1 MSPREISKFQD
12 LVQTLSVA
20 SAELYHACDL
30 SKVGFNNTDELHVMT
45 EHLGQSRAMEAL
57 KFGIGIQYE
66 GYNLYLLGS
75 AGLGKNTT
83 VKELLSEEAP
93 LAKAPSDWCYIH
105 NFEQPHKPSILELPK
120 GIGLKLQQEM
130 NQFIEDILLAIPA
143 TFESDEY
150 RTSRQAIQDEYT
162 LQEDKALDEIVNKAE
177 KNNIIML
184 RNPTGWTLGPKKDN
198 KVMSPEDFDQLPND
212 AQKAITQVVEEIQN
226 DLKQMLQ
233 KIPSWQKASREKVKQ
248 LNRDVSQMTIT
259 QYAKKLQTEYQAL
272 KDVIQFI
279 EKITQDIID
288 NSEVFYKYAIDKRS
302 IGTQHDEMPGFF
314 NHYKV
319 NVLVNNGSTEG
330 APIIFEDNPSYQ
342 NLIGRIEHIAQFGT
356 LLTDFTLIKP
366 GALHLANGGY
376 LVLDARKV
384 LTALYSWEGLKRT
397 LRTHEIKIESLEQ
410 VLSLASTTSLQP
422 EPIPLNVKVILTGN
436 RLLYYL
442 LKQYDPEFGQLFKVA
457 ADFAEDMDRDEK
469 SVELYARMIATLQQ
483 HNALLPLD
491 KKAVE
496 RVIEHCSRMAQDG
509 EKVSLHMG
517 GLLDLL
523 RESDYWTKQSDRTV
537 ISQADVQKV
546 IDTRRHRL
554 DQIRERMLE
563 QTLRG
568 TYLINTL
575 GEKIAQVNGL
585 SVIQLDDHA
594 FGRPVRI
601 TATARLGSGK
611 VIDIE
616 REVELGG
623 AIHSKGVMILSA
635 YLAYRYA
642 KEQPLALSASLVF
655 EQSYG
660 TIEGD
665 SASAAE
671 LCALLSALAE
681 LPLKQNLAV
690 TGSVNQ
696 QGEIQAI
703 GGVNEK
709 IEGFFDLCQARGLTG
724 DQGVIIPAANK
735 KHLMLKADVVQA
747 IESGKFTLYAVNF
760 IDEVMTLLSG
770 MPAGTLNSKGGYP
783 IDSFNGKIQQRVLKL
798 TELHEQFAHTD
809 NNTHTAPSKN
819 SKPHFKPKPHPKKG

>member
-1 MSPREISKFQD
+1 MSKSVISNHQD
-12 LVQTLSVA
+12 FMQNLKVA
-20 SAELYHACDL
+20 SEALYHTCDL
-30 SKVGFNNTDELHVMT
+30 SKVKFNSTDDLEVIT

-66 GYNLYLLGS
+66 GYNLYVLGS
-75 AGLGKNTT
+75 PGLGKNTT
-83 VKELLSEEAP
+83 VKELLEEEAT
-93 LAKAPSDWCYIH
+93 LAKEPTDWCYIH
-105 NFEQPHKPSILELPK
+105 NFEQPHKPAILQLPK
-120 GIGLKLQQEM
+120 GLGLKLQQEM

-150 RTSRQAIQDEYT
+150 RSSRQAIQDEYS
-162 LQEDKALDEIVNKAE
+162 LQEDKALAEIANKAE

-198 KVMSPEDFDQLPND
+198 KVISPDDFDQLPKEE
-212 AQKAITQVVEEIQN
+212 QQVITQVVEEIQN
-226 DLKQMLQ
+226 ELKQMLL
-233 KIPSWQKASREKVKQ
+233 KIPTWQKASREKVKQ
-248 LNRDVSQMTIT
+248 LNREVSQMTIT

-272 KDVIQFI
+272 QDVIKFI
-279 EKITQDIID
+279 DKIKQDIID
-288 NSEVFYKYAIDKRS
+288 HSELFYRYAIEKKS
-302 IGTQHDEMPGFF
+302 KGNQHDEMPGFF
-314 NHYKV
+314 SHYKV
-319 NVLVNNGSTEG
+319 NVLVDNSATEG

-384 LTALYSWEGLKRT
+384 LTSLYSWEGLKRT
-397 LRTHEIKIESLEQ
+397 LRAHEIKIESLEQ
-410 VLSLASTTSLQP
+410 VLSLASTISLQP
-422 EPIPLNVKVILTGN
+422 EPIPLDVKVILTGN

-483 HNALLPLD
+483 HNHLLALD
-491 KKAVE
+491 KNAVE
-496 RVIEHCSRMAQDG
+496 RVIEHCSRMAEDG
-509 EKVSLHMG
+509 EKISLHMG
-517 GLLDLL
+517 SLLDLL
-523 RESDYWTKQSDRTV
+523 RESDYWAKASSSTR
-537 ISQADVQKV
+537 ISQMDVQKV

-554 DQIRERMLE
+554 DQIRERIQE
-563 QTLRG
+563 QTIRG
-568 TYLINTL
+568 TYLINTS
-575 GEKIAQVNGL
+575 GEKVAQVNGL
-585 SVIQLDDHA
+585 SVIQLDDYA

-681 LPLKQNLAV
+681 LPLKQSLAV

-696 QGEIQAI
+696 HGEIQAI

-709 IEGFFDLCQARGLTG
+709 IEGFFDLCQARGLTE

-735 KHLMLKADVVQA
+735 KHLMLKADVVKA
-747 IESGKFTLYAVNF
+747 IESGKFTLYAVEF
-760 IDEVMTLLSG
+760 IDEVMALLSG
-770 MPAGTLNSKGGYP
+770 ITPGKLNAKGLYPA
-783 IDSFNGKIQQRVLKL
+783 DSFNGIIQQRILKF
-798 TELHEQFAHTD
+798 TELREQYSRADNDKHTL
-809 NNTHTAPSKN
+809 
-819 SKPHFKPKPHPKKG
+819 PKKH

>member
-1 MSPREISKFQD
+1 MSKPVISNHQD
-12 LVQTLSVA
+12 FIQNLRVA
-20 SAELYHACDL
+20 STELYHACDL
-30 SKVGFNNTDELHVMT
+30 SKIKFNSTDDLKVMT

-66 GYNLYLLGS
+66 GYNLYVLGS
-75 AGLGKNTT
+75 TGLGKHTT
-83 VKELLSEEAP
+83 IKELLEEEAS

-105 NFEQPHKPSILELPK
+105 NFEQPHKPAILQLPK

-150 RTSRQAIQDEYT
+150 RSSRQAIQDEYVQ
-162 LQEDKALDEIVNKAE
+162 QEDKALDKIAKKAE

-198 KVMSPEDFDQLPND
+198 KVISPEEFDQLP
-212 AQKAITQVVEEIQN
+212 KAEQEAISKVVEEIQN
-226 DLKQMLQ
+226 DLKEMLL
-233 KIPSWQKASREKVKQ
+233 KIPTWQKASREKVKQ
-248 LNRDVSQMTIT
+248 LNREVSQMTIT
-259 QYAKKLQTEYQAL
+259 QYAKKLQTEYQTL
-272 KDVIQFI
+272 PDIIQFI
-279 EKITQDIID
+279 EKIKQDIID
-288 NSEVFYKYAIDKRS
+288 NSELFYKYAIEKKS
-302 IGTQHDEMPGFF
+302 MGTQRDEMPGFF
-314 NHYKV
+314 SHYKV
-319 NVLVNNGSTEG
+319 NILVDNGATEG

-384 LTALYSWEGLKRT
+384 LTSLYSWEGLKRT
-397 LRTHEIKIESLEQ
+397 LRAHEIKIESLEQ

-422 EPIPLNVKVILTGN
+422 EPIPLDVKVILTGN

-483 HNALLPLD
+483 HNNLLALD

-496 RVIEHCSRMAQDG
+496 RVIEHCSRMAEDG

-523 RESDYWTKQSDRTV
+523 RESDYWAKQSDRKV

-554 DQIRERMLE
+554 DQIRERIQE

-568 TYLINTL
+568 TYLINTS
-575 GEKIAQVNGL
+575 GEKVAQVNGL
-585 SVIQLDDHA
+585 SVIQLDDYA

-671 LCALLSALAE
+671 LCALLSAMAE
-681 LPLKQNLAV
+681 IPLKQSLAV

-696 QGEIQAI
+696 HGEIQAI

-747 IESGKFTLYAVNF
+747 IERGEFTLYTVEF
-760 IDEVMTLLSG
+760 IDEVMALLSG
-770 MPAGTLNSKGGYP
+770 ITPGKINAKGDYPA
-783 IDSFNGKIQQRVLKL
+783 DSFNGIIQQRILKL
-798 TELHEQFAHTD
+798 TELREQYAHAD
-809 NNTHTAPSKN
+809 NDAHAP
-819 SKPHFKPKPHPKKG
+819 PKKH

>member
-1 MSPREISKFQD
+1 MSK
-12 LVQTLSVA
+12 SVKKNHLDFMQNLTVA
-20 SAELYHACDL
+20 RAELYHACDL
-30 SKVGFNNTDELHVMT
+30 SKIKFNNTDDLEVMT

-57 KFGIGIQYE
+57 KFGIGIPYE
-66 GYNLYLLGS
+66 GYNLYVLGS
-75 AGLGKNTT
+75 TGLGKNTT
-83 VKELLSEEAP
+83 IKELLAEEAS

-105 NFEQPHKPSILELPK
+105 NFEQPHKPEILQLPK
-120 GIGLKLQQEM
+120 GMGLKLQQEM

-143 TFESDEY
+143 TFESNEY
-150 RTSRQAIQDEYT
+150 RTSRQAIQDEYS
-162 LQEDKALDEIVNKAE
+162 LQEDKALGEIANKAE

-184 RNPTGWTLGPKKDN
+184 RNPNGWTLGPKKDN
-198 KVMSPEDFDQLPND
+198 KVISPEEFDKLPKEE
-212 AQKAITQVVEEIQN
+212 QQAISKVVEEIQN
-226 DLKQMLQ
+226 ELKEMLL
-233 KIPSWQKASREKVKQ
+233 KIPTWQKASREKVKQ
-248 LNRDVSQMTIT
+248 LNREVSQMTIT
-259 QYAKKLQTEYQAL
+259 QYAKKLQAEYQTL
-272 KDVIQFI
+272 PDIFKFI
-279 EKITQDIID
+279 KKIKQEIID
-288 NSEVFYKYAIDKRS
+288 NSELFYKYAIEKKS
-302 IGTQHDEMPGFF
+302 MGTQHDEMPGFLS
-314 NHYKV
+314 HYKI
-319 NVLVNNGSTEG
+319 NVLVDNGATEG

-384 LTALYSWEGLKRT
+384 LTSLYSWEGLKRT
-397 LRTHEIKIESLEQ
+397 LRAHEIKIESLEQ

-422 EPIPLNVKVILTGN
+422 EPIPLDVKVILTGN

-483 HNALLPLD
+483 HNSLLALD

-496 RVIEHCSRMAQDG
+496 RVIEHCSRMAEDG

-523 RESDYWTKQSDRTV
+523 RESDYWAKQSGRTV

-563 QTLRG
+563 QTIRG
-568 TYLINTL
+568 TYLINTS
-575 GEKIAQVNGL
+575 GEKVAQVNGL

-660 TIEGD
+660 SIEGD

-671 LCALLSALAE
+671 LCALLSAVSE
-681 LPLKQNLAV
+681 IPLKQNIAV

-747 IESGKFTLYAVNF
+747 IESGEFSLYAVEF
-760 IDEVMTLLSG
+760 IDDVMALLSG
-770 MPAGTLNSKGGYP
+770 IRPGELNAKGDYPA
-783 IDSFNGKIQQRVLKL
+783 DSFNGIIQQRILKL
-798 TELHEQFAHTD
+798 TELHEQYAHAD
-809 NNTHTAPSKN
+809 NDEHKS
-819 SKPHFKPKPHPKKG
+819 PKKH

>member
-1 MSPREISKFQD
+1 MSKQAVGKYQD
-12 LVQTLSVA
+12 FVTSLKVANQT
-20 SAELYHACDL
+20 LYHACNL
-30 SKVGFNNTDELHVMT
+30 SKVNFNTTDELEVMT

-57 KFGIGIQYE
+57 KFGIGIPYE
-66 GYNLYLLGS
+66 GYNLYVLGS
-75 AGLGKNTT
+75 TGLGKSTT
-83 VKELLSEEAP
+83 IKELLAEEAS

-105 NFEQPHKPSILELPK
+105 NFEHPHKPAILELPK

-143 TFESDEY
+143 TFESNEY

-162 LQEDKALDEIVNKAE
+162 QLEDRAFGEIADKAE

-198 KVMSPEDFDQLPND
+198 KVLSPEEFEQLPKEE
-212 AQKAITQVVEEIQN
+212 QKAITQVVEEIQN
-226 DLKQMLQ
+226 DLKEMLL
-233 KIPSWQKASREKVKQ
+233 KIPTWQKASREKVKQ
-248 LNRDVSQMTIT
+248 LNREVSQMTIT
-259 QYAKKLQTEYQAL
+259 QYAKKLQTEYKAL
-272 KDVIQFI
+272 QNVIKFI

-288 NSEVFYKYAIDKRS
+288 NSELIYKYAIEKKS
-302 IGTQHDEMPGFF
+302 MGNQSDEMPGFF
-314 NHYKV
+314 SHYKV
-319 NVLVNNGSTEG
+319 NVLVDNSATEG

-356 LLTDFTLIKP
+356 LLTNFTLIKP

-384 LTALYSWEGLKRT
+384 LTSLYSWEGLKRT
-397 LRTHEIKIESLEQ
+397 LRAHEIKIESLEQ
-410 VLSLASTTSLQP
+410 LLSLASTTSLQP

-483 HNALLPLD
+483 HNNLLALD

-496 RVIEHCSRMAQDG
+496 RVIEHCSRMAEDG

-523 RESDYWTKQSDRTV
+523 RESDYWAKQSGRTV
-537 ISQADVQKV
+537 VSQSDVQKV

-563 QTLRG
+563 QTIRG
-568 TYLINTL
+568 TYLINTS
-575 GEKIAQVNGL
+575 GEKVAQVNGL
-585 SVIQLDDHA
+585 SVIHLDDHA
-594 FGRPVRI
+594 FGRASRI

-671 LCALLSALAE
+671 LCALLSALAQI
-681 LPLKQNLAV
+681 PVKQNLAV

-696 QGEIQAI
+696 HGEIQAI

-724 DQGVIIPAANK
+724 DQGVIIPAANQ

-747 IESGKFTLYAVNF
+747 IERGEFTLYSVEF
-760 IDEVMTLLSG
+760 IDEVMALLSG
-770 MPAGTLNSKGGYP
+770 ITAGELNAKGDYPAE
-783 IDSFNGKIQQRVLKL
+783 SFNGMIQQRILKL
-798 TELHEQFAHTD
+798 TELHEQYAHTEND
-809 NNTHTAPSKN
+809 HHKV
-819 SKPHFKPKPHPKKG
+819 HKKR